1 MQPDEA
7 NSLSSLACLL
17 IARTKSGEVTG
28 SENSGR
34 SVDETESGR
43 SAAAPK
49 HLIEA
54 MNNGAKAVGSCI
66 YGQAEARYVPHGVTA
81 VLFLAESHIMITT
94 WPEHRMALVDIL
106 LCSENMDPYEVW
118 YAIRPSLWPGYSDD
132 RLIERALPPKPNG
145 GGEPKRA

>member
-54 MNNGAKAVGSCI
+54 EDLLRRAVCLAPSACSHPCMRW
-66 YGQAEARYVPHGVTA
+66 QSAHVT
-81 VLFLAESHIMITT
+81 S
-94 WPEHRMALVDIL
+94 IL
-106 LCSENMDPYEVW
+106 
-118 YAIRPSLWPGYSDD
+118 D
-132 RLIERALPPKPNG
+132 RL
-145 GGEPKRA
+145 